1 MDVVQT
7 SGVDEEAPAG
17 PRVLVLGRNR
27 WSLGTTGPTL
37 FAAGIGA
44 LLGVA
49 TIALLRILNL
59 S

>member
-7 SGVDEEAPAG
+7 SGVDGEAPVG

-27 WSLGTTGPTL
+27 WTVGTWGPTL
-37 FAAGIGA
+37 LAVGIGA